1 MNIKFFIIF
10 LKDLLK
16 FLYDNLFTRLS
27 KFSFVS
33 GIVVFIFSSFL
44 NPLSYNEAFLFYG
57 YLIIAVLYYIT
68 ESLKSLL
75 RKNHE
80 GKSLLF
86 NEIERIILNLKK

>member
-1 MNIKFFIIF
+1 MRIKFFIIF

-27 KFSFVS
+27 KFSLVS

-57 YLIIAVLYYIT
+57 YLIIAVLYDVT

-86 NEIERIILNLKK
+86 NEIEKIILNLKK